1 MAKKSDYF
9 GLSYIVSLILA
20 IIPVTA
26 WALGVVTRFMEGKIV
41 AGIIRIFGVN
51 AVLAGCDGKAAIC
64 HCYAVLSGEAMLGCG
79 DGVCTAGNGQFI
91 LGNDAVACGAGN
103 C

>member
-41 AGIIRIFGVN
+41 AGIIRIFGGWVIWI
-51 AVLAGCDGKAAIC
+51 LDLIFMITGKQIFR
-64 HCYAVLSGEAMLGCG
+64 LL
-79 DGVCTAGNGQFI
+79 NI
-91 LGNDAVACGAGN
+91 
-103 C
+103 